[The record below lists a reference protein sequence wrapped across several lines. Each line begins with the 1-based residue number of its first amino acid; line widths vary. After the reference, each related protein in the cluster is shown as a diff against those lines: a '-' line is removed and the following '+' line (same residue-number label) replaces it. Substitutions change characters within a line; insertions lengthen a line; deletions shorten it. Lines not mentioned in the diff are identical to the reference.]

1 MEDERVPAARQIA
14 PRQQLLPQ
22 CAGVSAR
29 VPISLS
35 AFESEVMPVISRLFD
50 ALSERRHD
58 HSASSQCAELFAKAA
73 RFPRLSRLGNAL
85 LDLLYPRRARCM
97 GCGSQ
102 TGCLNDWLCEDCRQ
116 ALARSRMGARRDSAL
131 DGMAAVYSYHGPAGG
146 MVRSLKFAGV
156 KLLAEP
162 MAADMAEAERAMEP
176 TGIELVVPVPM
187 HPRRRRRRGFNH
199 SELLAR
205 GVAEKLSLPYAD
217 ALVRTRHTV
226 QQSVLEGAARRTNLR
241 NAFECR
247 VDLTGRRVLL
257 VDDVYTTGTTARE
270 CARALRKAGAR
281 NVYLLAYSAGGR

>member
-1 MEDERVPAARQIA
+1 MKHF
-14 PRQQLLPQ
+14 LK
-22 CAGVSAR
+22 SA
-29 VPISLS
+29 L
-35 AFESEVMPVISRLFD
+35 
-50 ALSERRHD
+50 
-58 HSASSQCAELFAKAA
+58 
-73 RFPRLSRLGNAL
+73 LSRIGNAL

-102 TGCLNDWLCEDCRQ
+102 VGCLRDWLCEDCRQ
-116 ALARSRMGARRDSAL
+116 ALARSRMGACRDSAL

-146 MVRSLKFAGV
+146 MVRNLKFAGV
-156 KLLAEP
+156 KLLAKP

-205 GVAEKLSLPYAD
+205 GVAEKLNLPYAD

-270 CARALRKAGAR
+270 CAKALRKAGAR

>member
-1 MEDERVPAARQIA
+1 
-14 PRQQLLPQ
+14 
-22 CAGVSAR
+22 
-29 VPISLS
+29 
-35 AFESEVMPVISRLFD
+35 
-50 ALSERRHD
+50 
-58 HSASSQCAELFAKAA
+58 
-73 RFPRLSRLGNAL
+73 
-85 LDLLYPRRARCM
+85 
-97 GCGSQ
+97 
-102 TGCLNDWLCEDCRQ
+102 
-116 ALARSRMGARRDSAL
+116 
-131 DGMAAVYSYHGPAGG
+131 
-146 MVRSLKFAGV
+146 
-156 KLLAEP
+156 
-162 MAADMAEAERAMEP
+162 MEP

-205 GVAEKLSLPYAD
+205 GVAEKLNLPYAD

-270 CARALRKAGAR
+270 CAKALRKAGAR